1 MTSSFALDKSNAM
14 ILGVCSGIANWTGL
28 DRVGVR
34 LIALAL
40 TFFLL
45 GPVALLAY
53 FLTAL
58 IADHN

>member
-1 MTSSFALDKSNAM
+1 MTHSFALDKSNAM